1 MTEEFYIGRR
11 VAIRG
16 GTLAP
21 GRVVAIDAEG
31 VTVERECPADEIGP
45 LTKGAPRVRS
55 RWHHDGD
62 AFGRAGDMLCAWIE
76 PWADEH
82 DAVLAACGAED
93 SPQYA
98 EERRERGGIDRPQA
112 PATPTAAPAGWF
124 LTLVLQGSRSLALG
138 GLTKHLGRSS
148 TEPTG

>member
-1 MTEEFYIGRR
+1 
-11 VAIRG
+11 
-16 GTLAP
+16 
-21 GRVVAIDAEG
+21 
-31 VTVERECPADEIGP
+31 
-45 LTKGAPRVRS
+45 
-55 RWHHDGD
+55 
-62 AFGRAGDMLCAWIE
+62 
-76 PWADEH
+76 
-82 DAVLAACGAED
+82 VLAACGAED